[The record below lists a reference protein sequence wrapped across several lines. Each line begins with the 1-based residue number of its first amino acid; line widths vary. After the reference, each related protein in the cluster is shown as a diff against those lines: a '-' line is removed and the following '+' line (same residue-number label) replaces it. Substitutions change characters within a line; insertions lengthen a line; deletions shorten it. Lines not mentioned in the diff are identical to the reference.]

1 MARIFTTST
10 GEQAAKAW
18 FHDIMLAAGILTQSQ
33 RSGGDLGSRVTS
45 SSSFRDAAMTV
56 KDEIVNR
63 DFADIDSA
71 LSTLS
76 SYYYYPDMS
85 GNGRQKSPKPEVLA
99 KYIAYMADTL
109 QLYWDDLNRT
119 PYEITAFQKTILGAA
134 VYQYGL
140 TVSAKAAAPAK
151 KVKSA
156 SASSGASTRV
166 AGQPPQN
173 NYKQSG
179 PQSGNVRDLQGQ
191 PGQKVLA
198 SASGDKIYRII
209 GVNANSKNIPNA
221 FIKPLSSGGAA
232 GSTNKVFF
240 GSGNGY
246 TDCTCYFDDEKD
258 AQAFAQ
264 KCLTIIPP
272 NITNI
277 RVVEKTADPNGYFL
291 VGTEFGM
298 VAVSART
305 LNEALT
311 EGVEIE
317 ENLEETCWDRA
328 TKNMSESELT
338 ELYQWMQK
346 D

>member
-1 MARIFTTST
+1 MARIFTTPT
-10 GEQAAKAW
+10 GELAAKAW
-18 FHDIMLAAGILTQSQ
+18 FHDIMLSTGVISQSQ
-33 RSGGDLGSRVTS
+33 RQGGDLSSRILS
-45 SSSFRDAAMTV
+45 STSFRNAAAAI
-56 KDEIVNR
+56 KDEIINR

-71 LSTLS
+71 LSELS
-76 SYYYYPDMS
+76 GYYYYPDMS
-85 GNGRQKSPKPEVLA
+85 GNGRQKSPKPELLA

-109 QLYWDDLNRT
+109 NLYWDDLNRT
-119 PYEITAFQKTILGAA
+119 PYEITAFQNTILGKA

-140 TVSAKAAAPAK
+140 LVSVKAAAPTPRAK
-151 KVKSA
+151 A
-156 SASSGASTRV
+156 SGTTSTRTP
-166 AGQPPQN
+166 GQPPQN

-179 PQSGNVRDLQGQ
+179 PQSGNVRDLQGA

-209 GVNANSKNIPNA
+209 GVNANSKNVPNA

-232 GSTNKVFF
+232 GNTNKVFF

-264 KCLTIIPP
+264 KCLAIIPP

-291 VGTEFGM
+291 VGTEFGI

-311 EGVEIE
+311 EDVEIE
-317 ENLEETCWDRA
+317 ESLEETCWDRA
-328 TKNMSESELT
+328 TKNMSEAELT